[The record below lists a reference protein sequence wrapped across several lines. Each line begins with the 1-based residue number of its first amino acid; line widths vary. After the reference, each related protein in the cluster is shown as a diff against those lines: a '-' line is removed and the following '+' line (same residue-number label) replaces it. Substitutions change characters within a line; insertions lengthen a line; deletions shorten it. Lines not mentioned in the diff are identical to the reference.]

1 MNDMFCRN
9 ISDCNPVDELICS
22 ECGLIMRELRGYEID
37 EDTNDESCYEF
48 EFRYCPRCG
57 RKVIN

>member
-1 MNDMFCRN
+1 MNDIFCRN
-9 ISDCNPVDELICS
+9 ISDCNPVNEFICS